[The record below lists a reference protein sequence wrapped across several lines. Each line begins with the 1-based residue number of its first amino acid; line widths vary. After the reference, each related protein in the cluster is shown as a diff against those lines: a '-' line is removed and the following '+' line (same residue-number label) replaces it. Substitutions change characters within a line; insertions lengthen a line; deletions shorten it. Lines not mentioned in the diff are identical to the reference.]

1 MAQYSK
7 MNGLQIEVQN
17 NNDGS
22 AAISVNGMID
32 AYSYGQLEQTFNNLI
47 NQNIYNFVV
56 DLSNVD
62 YLSSAGAG
70 IFIGTLGVVQENNG
84 SIKLLNLRPKVQ
96 ETFNLLGLTQFFTVS
111 NNK

>member
-1 MAQYSK
+1 MK
-7 MNGLQIEVQN
+7 ELQIKVQN

-32 AYSYGQLEQTFNNLI
+32 AYSYGQLEQAFNNLI
-47 NQNIYNFVV
+47 NQSIYNFVV

-70 IFIGTLGVVQENNG
+70 IFIGTLGMVQENKG
-84 SIKLLNLRPKVQ
+84 SIKLLNLRPKVK
-96 ETFNLLGLTQFFTVS
+96 ETFNLLGLAQFF
-111 NNK
+111 NIA

>member
-1 MAQYSK
+1 MRE
-7 MNGLQIEVQN
+7 LQIKVQN

-22 AAISVNGMID
+22 AAISLNGMAD

-47 NQNIYNFVV
+47 NQRIYNFVV

-70 IFIGTLGVVQENNG
+70 IFIGTLGIVQENKG
-84 SIKLLNLRPKVQ
+84 SIKLIDPRPKVR
-96 ETFNLLGLTQFFTVS
+96 ETFNLLGLSQFFNITD
-111 NNK
+111 KK

>member
-1 MAQYSK
+1 M
-7 MNGLQIEVQN
+7 QN

-32 AYSYGQLEQTFNNLI
+32 AYSYGQLEQAFNNLI
-47 NQNIYNFVV
+47 NQSIYNFVV

-70 IFIGTLGVVQENNG
+70 IFIGTLGIVQENKG

-96 ETFNLLGLTQFFTVS
+96 ETFNLLGLTQFFAVS
-111 NNK
+111 YNK

>member
-1 MAQYSK
+1 
-7 MNGLQIEVQN
+7 MNELQIAVHH

-22 AAISVNGMID
+22 VAISVDGMID
-32 AYSYGQLEQTFNNLI
+32 SYSYGQLEQTFNNLI